1 MLKIENLSFS
11 YSDNKKIL
19 NNINLE
25 IKKASFVSII
35 GHNGSGKSTLAK
47 IISGILDA
55 KDGIIYL
62 DNLKISAENK
72 KKQRKKVG
80 LLFQNPDNQFV
91 GSNVKYDISFGL
103 ENECLKK
110 DVILKKVLEN
120 AKKVGVYNLLDK
132 SPEELSGG
140 QKQRVA
146 IAGLLALNKDLFIF
160 DEATSMLDKKGR
172 DEIFKL
178 IKKINTEDKKTVIM
192 ITHDLDLAIKSDR
205 IIVLK
210 KGEILADIAPSE
222 IIKKSDILK
231 ESKIDLP
238 IPLRLI
244 NDLENIKN
252 KDEIDKILWEYA
264 LKI

>member
-1 MLKIENLSFS
+1 
-11 YSDNKKIL
+11 
-19 NNINLE
+19 
-25 IKKASFVSII
+25 
-35 GHNGSGKSTLAK
+35 
-47 IISGILDA
+47 
-55 KDGIIYL
+55 
-62 DNLKISAENK
+62 
-72 KKQRKKVG
+72 
-80 LLFQNPDNQFV
+80 
-91 GSNVKYDISFGL
+91 
-103 ENECLKK
+103 
-110 DVILKKVLEN
+110 
-120 AKKVGVYNLLDK
+120 
-132 SPEELSGG
+132 
-140 QKQRVA
+140 
-146 IAGLLALNKDLFIF
+146 
-160 DEATSMLDKKGR
+160 MLDKKGR

>member
-1 MLKIENLSFS
+1 
-11 YSDNKKIL
+11 
-19 NNINLE
+19 
-25 IKKASFVSII
+25 
-35 GHNGSGKSTLAK
+35 
-47 IISGILDA
+47 
-55 KDGIIYL
+55 
-62 DNLKISAENK
+62 
-72 KKQRKKVG
+72 
-80 LLFQNPDNQFV
+80 
-91 GSNVKYDISFGL
+91 
-103 ENECLKK
+103 
-110 DVILKKVLEN
+110 
-120 AKKVGVYNLLDK
+120 
-132 SPEELSGG
+132 
-140 QKQRVA
+140 
-146 IAGLLALNKDLFIF
+146 
-160 DEATSMLDKKGR
+160 
-172 DEIFKL
+172 
-178 IKKINTEDKKTVIM
+178 M